1 MRAITHKLLEFQ
13 MTLKKNSLNEF
24 VVSESISNAHLGVR
38 VCCKKYM
45 QRLALIQTGGTIASR
60 VDAQGQ
66 LTPSNA
72 VDALLEELP
81 QLRGVEL
88 EVLQPFNLPSP
99 HITPQHMLELR
110 DLVHQVAPHV
120 DGVVITHGT
129 DTLEETAFY
138 LHLTLDTGVP
148 VVVTGSMRHALEA
161 SWDGPGNVLAAAHVA
176 LERRSR
182 GRGALVVFAGDIFDA
197 RTVTKT
203 HTTTVEAFGGYP
215 GPIGR
220 IDFLNDSPILTY
232 FARPEP
238 RVAYGPSHANARV
251 EVLYAYAGWRGEGLR
266 EALERAD
273 GVVIAALGTG
283 NVPPGVV
290 EIVRGSSKPVVIAT
304 RTHTGPIL
312 PLYGYEGGG
321 QHLREA
327 GAIAASF
334 LNAHKARILLIVLLS
349 LSVDR
354 ATMMA
359 AFDSRDL

>member
-1 MRAITHKLLEFQ
+1 MK
-13 MTLKKNSLNEF
+13 
-24 VVSESISNAHLGVR
+24 
-38 VCCKKYM
+38 
-45 QRLALIQTGGTIASR
+45 RLALIQTGGTIASR
-60 VDAQGQ
+60 IDDQGQ
-66 LTPSNA
+66 LKPGNA
-72 VDALLEELP
+72 VNALLEELP

-99 HITPQHMLELR
+99 HITPKHMLELR
-110 DLVHQVAPHV
+110 NLVHEVASRV

-138 LHLTLDTGVP
+138 LHLTLNTDIP
-148 VVVTGSMRHALEA
+148 VVLTGSMKHALEA

-176 LERRSR
+176 LEPRSR

-203 HTTTVEAFGGYP
+203 HTTKVEAFGGYP

-220 IDFLNDSPILTY
+220 IDFLNDKPILTY

-238 RVAYGPSHANARV
+238 RVAYDPAHADAKV
-251 EVLYAYAGWRGEGLR
+251 EVLYAYAGWRGEGLF
-266 EALERAD
+266 EALTRAD

-290 EIVRGSSKPVVIAT
+290 DIVRGSSQPVVIAT

-312 PLYGYEGGG
+312 PMYGYEGGG
-321 QHLREA
+321 QQLREA

-334 LNAHKARILLIVLLS
+334 LNAHKARILLIVLLA
-349 LSVDR
+349 LGTDR
-354 ATMMA
+354 ASVVA
-359 AFDSRDL
+359 AFDARDL